1 MCFISDMDQI
11 NTMDA
16 EYLEPA
22 RIQASYDKLVRVVAR
37 GGADSEKRFLS
48 RVEQSEWLQLL
59 SAVMRAAAGA
69 AELANLQG
77 SGAALWLVSRQVS
90 AAAQL
95 CLEPRLRTLAGFRTL
110 VEREWDGSRP
120 ALLLQLLDTA
130 HQLLTQFPAEFEF
143 SELYLRLLAHRH
155 LASQHQGADV
165 AGTSCSAPQFLNPG
179 FCPQPQHRVLAPSCN
194 ISDLVLWDYFTKEG
208 SRDLD
213 IHVYDLKTDAESSL
227 ASDSGV
233 DLSVSGLD
241 LSATSDLGTSEA
253 QSLEDEMGFGRT
265 LNRQRSIMDRVFGG
279 KRRNC

>member
-1 MCFISDMDQI
+1 MCFLSDMDQM
-11 NTMDA
+11 NTVNA

-37 GGADSEKRFLS
+37 GGADSERRFLS

-110 VEREWDGSRP
+110 VEREWDSSRP

-165 AGTSCSAPQFLNPG
+165 PGCAPQFLNPG
-179 FCPQPQHRVLAPSCN
+179 FCPQQQHRVLAPSCN
-194 ISDLVLWDYFTKEG
+194 ISDLVVWDYFTKEG
-208 SRDLD
+208 SQDLD
-213 IHVYDLKTDAESSL
+213 IHIYEAGNPL

-233 DLSVSGLD
+233 DLSISGLD

-253 QSLEDEMGFGRT
+253 QSVEDEMGFGRT
-265 LNRQRSIMDRVFGG
+265 SNRQRSIMDRVFGG
-279 KRRNC
+279 KRRS

>member
-1 MCFISDMDQI
+1 MCFLSDMDQM
-11 NTMDA
+11 NTIDA
-16 EYLEPA
+16 EDLEPA
-22 RIQASYDKLVRVVAR
+22 RIQASYDKLMRVVAR

-48 RVEQSEWLQLL
+48 RVEPSEWLQLL

-110 VEREWDGSRP
+110 VEREWDSGRP

-155 LASQHQGADV
+155 LASQHQGANV
-165 AGTSCSAPQFLNPG
+165 PGAAGPPQFLNPG

-208 SRDLD
+208 SRD

-279 KRRNC
+279 KRRN

>member
-1 MCFISDMDQI
+1 MDQM
-11 NTMDA
+11 NTIDA
-16 EYLEPA
+16 EDLEPA
-22 RIQASYDKLVRVVAR
+22 RIQASYDKLLRVVAR
-37 GGADSEKRFLS
+37 RGADSEKRFLS

-110 VEREWDGSRP
+110 VEREWDSSRP

-155 LASQHQGADV
+155 LASQHQVADV
-165 AGTSCSAPQFLNPG
+165 PGAAGPPQFLNPR
-179 FCPQPQHRVLAPSCN
+179 FCPQQQHRVLAPSCN

-233 DLSVSGLD
+233 DLSISGLD

-253 QSLEDEMGFGRT
+253 QSLKDEMGFGRT

-279 KRRNC
+279 KCRN

>member
-1 MCFISDMDQI
+1 MDQM
-11 NTMDA
+11 NTMDT

-22 RIQASYDKLVRVVAR
+22 RIQASYDKLLRVVAR
-37 GGADSEKRFLS
+37 RGADSEKRFLS

-110 VEREWDGSRP
+110 VEREWDSSRP

-165 AGTSCSAPQFLNPG
+165 AGTSCRSPQFLNPG
-179 FCPQPQHRVLAPSCN
+179 FCPQQQHRVLAPSCN

-208 SRDLD
+208 SRD

-241 LSATSDLGTSEA
+241 LSVSATSDLGTSEA
-253 QSLEDEMGFGRT
+253 QSMEDEMGFGRT

-279 KRRNC
+279 KRRN

>member
-1 MCFISDMDQI
+1 MCFLSDMDQM
-11 NTMDA
+11 NTIDA
-16 EYLEPA
+16 EDLEPA

-37 GGADSEKRFLS
+37 GGADSERRFLS

-110 VEREWDGSRP
+110 VEREWDSSRP

-155 LASQHQGADV
+155 LASQHQVADV
-165 AGTSCSAPQFLNPG
+165 PGTSCSAPQFLNPG
-179 FCPQPQHRVLAPSCN
+179 FDPQPQHRVLAPSCN

-208 SRDLD
+208 SRD

-241 LSATSDLGTSEA
+241 LSVSATSDLGTSEA
-253 QSLEDEMGFGRT
+253 QSMEDEMGFGRT

-279 KRRNC
+279 KRRN

>member
-1 MCFISDMDQI
+1 MFFLSDMDQM
-11 NTMDA
+11 NTIDA

-165 AGTSCSAPQFLNPG
+165 PGAADPPQFLNPG
-179 FCPQPQHRVLAPSCN
+179 FCPQQQHRVLAPSCN

-233 DLSVSGLD
+233 DLSISGLD

-253 QSLEDEMGFGRT
+253 QSMEDEMGFGRT

-279 KRRNC
+279 KRRN

>member
-1 MCFISDMDQI
+1 MCFLSDMDQM
-11 NTMDA
+11 NTIDA
-16 EYLEPA
+16 EDLEPA
-22 RIQASYDKLVRVVAR
+22 RIQASYDKLLRVVAR

-110 VEREWDGSRP
+110 VERERDSSRP

-165 AGTSCSAPQFLNPG
+165 PGTSCSAPQFMNPE
-179 FCPQPQHRVLAPSCN
+179 FDPQPQHRVLAPSCN

-208 SRDLD
+208 SRD

-241 LSATSDLGTSEA
+241 LSVSATSDLGTSEA
-253 QSLEDEMGFGRT
+253 QSMEDEMGFGRT

-279 KRRNC
+279 KRRN